1 MWATYYSENSSVEGR
16 DDRDDDEDD
25 VYSLSRTDR
34 HGPVLLAIQ
43 ASMVSHTNKSP
54 EMEIIVYMRLV
65 WRVPE
70 NWL

>member
-1 MWATYYSENSSVEGR
+1 MWATYYSEYSSVEGR

-43 ASMVSHTNKSP
+43 AIPGEDASMVSHTNKSP
-54 EMEIIVYMRLV
+54 EMEIIVYMR
-65 WRVPE
+65 
-70 NWL
+70 